1 MKTPEEWADE
11 LTANQIYIIKEIQKD
26 AYNEAILDAIVKARA
41 KYKIESDQI
50 IAFVDD
56 DSIKKLLKK

>member
-11 LTANQIYIIKEIQKD
+11 LTANQIYIIKEIQRD

-41 KYKIESDQI
+41 DFKIENGEI

-56 DSIKKLLKK
+56 ASIKKLLKK